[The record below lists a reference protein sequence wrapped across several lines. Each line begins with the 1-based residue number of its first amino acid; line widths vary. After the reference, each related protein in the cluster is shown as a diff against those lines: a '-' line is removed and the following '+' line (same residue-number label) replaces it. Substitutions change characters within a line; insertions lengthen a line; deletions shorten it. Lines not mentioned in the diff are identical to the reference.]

1 MYDKNEMRV
10 PEEVILRKIFL
21 VRGVKVM
28 LDMDLAELYGVENKQ
43 LKRAVRRNLSR
54 FPIDFMFEF
63 TIEELNN
70 WRSQFGTS
78 NREKMGMR
86 IAPFAF
92 TENGIMMIK
101 YCLSSNTSASS
112 SYPGNSRMT
121 RPTGSGSDSKLKGID
136 WETG

>member
-1 MYDKNEMRV
+1 MYDKNEMMI
-10 PEEVILRKIFL
+10 PEEVILRKIYF

-54 FPIDFMFEF
+54 FPIDFIFEF

-78 NREKMGMR
+78 NREKMHR
-86 IAPFAF
+86 FI
-92 TENGIMMIK
+92 
-101 YCLSSNTSASS
+101 TSLL
-112 SYPGNSRMT
+112 NSI
-121 RPTGSGSDSKLKGID
+121 LK
-136 WETG
+136 